1 MTTYLQ
7 STVIMKTDISG
18 FTSRVGKSSDAELS
32 ELLTEHSNLVSN
44 ISNRH
49 SGYVVKGEGDSFWLV
64 FPSVTAAARAAMELQ
79 DELRFAQ
86 VGKTEAARIAIR
98 ITVTLGDVLHQN
110 DDIFGDAVN
119 LAARIEKVTP
129 PDEIYLSQAAWLA
142 LNKGE
147 IQTSYVGQF
156 SFHGISE
163 PVSVH
168 KIEHETHTRIMR
180 QQTIVLT
187 DLTGFSAF
195 VSSHSI
201 ADVEMVLLFLYAI
214 HNSVSTQFGG
224 TICLVEGDAFTLT
237 FSAPEAAF
245 SATAE
250 LCRKWEQF
258 RSEQNVSCLIAAGIH
273 QGDVYAFRSFLF
285 GYDLTFAWM
294 HTRLAGAKAMK
305 QSYALIS
312 KSVAAQVTDD
322 DWCER
327 LRQVEVRLSRD
338 AQPITA
344 YELVWDS

>member
-1 MTTYLQ
+1 MTSYLQ

-18 FTSRVGKSSDAELS
+18 FTSRVGKYSDAELS
-32 ELLTEHSNLVSN
+32 DLLTVHSNLVGS
-44 ISNRH
+44 ISNQYNGH
-49 SGYVVKGEGDSFWLV
+49 IVKGEGDSFWLV

-79 DELRFAQ
+79 DELRFTQ
-86 VGKTEAARIAIR
+86 VGKTEAARIAVR
-98 ITVTLGDVLHQN
+98 IVITLGDVLHQN
-110 DDIFGDAVN
+110 NDVFGDAVN
-119 LAARIEKVTP
+119 LAARIEKITP
-129 PDEIYLSQAAWLA
+129 PDETYLSQAAWLA

-147 IQTSYVGQF
+147 IQTSCVGQF
-156 SFHGISE
+156 PFHGMSE

-187 DLTGFSAF
+187 DLRGFSAF
-195 VSSHSI
+195 VNSHSI
-201 ADVEMVLLFLYAI
+201 ADVEMTLLYFYAV
-214 HNSVSTQFGG
+214 HNSVSSQFGG
-224 TICLVEGDAFTLT
+224 TICLVVGDAITLI
-237 FSAPEAAF
+237 FPAPEAALAA
-245 SATAE
+245 ATE
-250 LCRKWEQF
+250 LCRKWEPF
-258 RSEQNVSCLIAAGIH
+258 RSEHNGSCPIAVGIH

-285 GYDLTFAWM
+285 GYDLNFAGALV
-294 HTRLAGAKAMK
+294 TLGGAKAMK
-305 QSYALIS
+305 QSYALVS